1 MNLKNCT
8 SVLFVKRA
16 TKSRDFFV
24 NVLGMNVAMSNG
36 DLNFFFKEGFAIWQ
50 VATDNEIPK
59 RLGYDVIT
67 DRNAANRFELC
78 FETED
83 IDDVYKLLKKNGIS
97 FLHEINTEIWGQRT
111 IRFFDPDNHLIE
123 VGESMQVFL
132 KRVYDEE
139 KQDIEATSRRT
150 FTPVEAI
157 RYFLGMIEENK

>member
-16 TKSRDFFV
+16 AKSRDFFV

>member
-8 SVLFVKRA
+8 PVLFVKNA
-16 TKSRDFFV
+16 AKSREFYV
-24 NVLGMNVAMSNG
+24 NILGMNIAMSNG

-50 VATDNEIPK
+50 VSENNEIPI
-59 RLGYDVIT
+59 RLGYEVIT
-67 DRNAANRFELC
+67 DRDAANRFELC

-83 IDDVYKLLKKNGIS
+83 IDSVFQQLKKNNVS
-97 FLHEINTEIWGQRT
+97 FLHELNTEIWGQRT

-123 VGESMQVFL
+123 IGESMHVFL
-132 KRVYDEE
+132 KRVYEEE

-157 RYFLGMIEENK
+157 RYFLGMMEENK

>member
-8 SVLFVKRA
+8 SVLFVKSA
-16 TKSRDFFV
+16 AKSRDFFV